1 MIVKLLLA
9 PLQPLATG
17 VTVIV
22 DTTGVVPVFIPAK
35 LLILPVPL
43 ADKPIDVVLFVQLY
57 TVPET
62 VPLKFT
68 ADIVAPLHT
77 V

>member
-22 DTTGVVPVFIPAK
+22 ATNGVVPMFMPEK

-62 VPLKFT
+62 VP
-68 ADIVAPLHT
+68 P
-77 V
+77 